1 MHAARHFRESESD
14 VTQRLYRRKDRGRDN
29 RDTRDYEQDWQEEE
43 SNMATQQEREAFLR
57 GWHAAMDEVL
67 AVLVAEAHEY
77 AQEENDAATS
87 GEYKL
92 PGSFA
97 LREVHG
103 SLKGRH
109 DLRAWL
115 TAAHGDDP
123 ALIRALDALVEDR
136 ASDADRAALGLTTP
150 TER

>member
-1 MHAARHFRESESD
+1 
-14 VTQRLYRRKDRGRDN
+14 
-29 RDTRDYEQDWQEEE
+29 
-43 SNMATQQEREAFLR
+43 MATQQEREAFLR
-57 GWHAAMDEVL
+57 GWRAAMDEVL
-67 AVLVAEAHEY
+67 AVLATEAHEY
-77 AQEENDAATS
+77 AEEENDAATS

-115 TAAHGDDP
+115 TAAHGEDP

-136 ASDADRAALGLTTP
+136 ATPADRTALGLAVP
-150 TER
+150 AEG